1 MTLYHPWAG
10 AVGPCPGLC
19 AFAVSSAPSAH
30 PRPHSGYWVP
40 WKDGTMQFYVT
51 VNPTWTHL
59 CCRTRVWNPGV
70 VDVIIP
76 LRNDFVA
83 GNGWSGRRRAG
94 GADGVRRCR
103 AGGLRES
110 PLACGRLVGVSGVC
124 REARSSASS
133 LPIVIFFFLI
143 LHIRLEEG
151 S

>member
-1 MTLYHPWAG
+1 M
-10 AVGPCPGLC
+10 
-19 AFAVSSAPSAH
+19 
-30 PRPHSGYWVP
+30 
-40 WKDGTMQFYVT
+40 
-51 VNPTWTHL
+51 
-59 CCRTRVWNPGV
+59 WNPGV

-76 LRNDFVA
+76 LRNFVA

-133 LPIVIFFFLI
+133 LPIVIFFFFNTSHQI
-143 LHIRLEEG
+143 GRR
-151 S
+151 